1 MLRSVLACSTL
12 LFVPGHT
19 LATKY
24 VAETK
29 YSVESKFE
37 LSLETTE
44 MKMERD
50 GEPMEPRGGGG
61 GSTVKRHSVW
71 TDQVLAAV
79 DGKPTKMRRT
89 FDGLEQT
96 TTTKTGESEREVS
109 SDTPLLGLTLE
120 LELDEAGKI
129 GVTVVDGDAP
139 SEAALLDGHA
149 LALQLDALLP
159 AEPIEDGAS
168 WDLDQNAIRTVLG
181 VDLQEKLFVRQPTGE
196 AGAEG
201 AEGGGARGN
210 RGGGGG
216 RNNRIFNLAEW
227 SGEAKLQG
235 EEEVDGI
242 ACWVV
247 ALEIKGEGELPAP
260 EVRAGGRRGQW
271 LSSAAPAR
279 GNPFEIELAGALK
292 FAKAEHRP
300 VALELTGSAR
310 LESNMER
317 TIQESTLRIRSVQE
331 GTIEYSITVSPVEAP
346 KGDAR

>member
-1 MLRSVLACSTL
+1 MLRSFLACSTL

-29 YSVESKFE
+29 YTVESKFE
-37 LSLETTE
+37 LALETTE
-44 MKMERD
+44 MTVERD

-71 TDQVLAAV
+71 TDQVITAV
-79 DGKPTKMRRT
+79 DGKPTKLRRS
-89 FDGLEQT
+89 FEGLEQT

-109 SDTPLLGLTLE
+109 ADTPLLGLMLE

-129 GVTVVDGDAP
+129 GVTVIDGSAP
-139 SEAALLDGHA
+139 SEATLLEGHV
-149 LALQLDALLP
+149 LALQPDALLP
-159 AEPIEDGAS
+159 AEPTEEGAS
-168 WDLDQNAIRTVLG
+168 WDLDQEAIRTVLG
-181 VDLQEKLFVRQPTGE
+181 VDLQQKLFVRPQAGE
-196 AGAEG
+196 AG

-216 RNNRIFNLAEW
+216 RGNRIFDLAEW

-235 EEEVDGI
+235 EEDVDGV

-247 ALEIKGEGELPAP
+247 ALEIKGKGELPAP
-260 EVRAGGRRGQW
+260 EMRAGGRRGEW
-271 LSSAAPAR
+271 LSATALAR
-279 GNPFEIELAGALK
+279 GNPFEIELAGDLK

-310 LESNMER
+310 LESNMESTR
-317 TIQESTLRIRSVQE
+317 QESTLRIHSVQE
-331 GTIEYSITVSPVEAP
+331 GTLEYSIRVSPAAAAKE
-346 KGDAR
+346 DAK